1 MDGEY
6 LPNIRHPRQGAMTHI
21 TYPTTIEDINA
32 REWATFQSFYEELQ
46 ERPLSPSSARQWL
59 ADWSHL
65 QELLGEAS
73 SVIYVEKTLDTTDA
87 EKEQAYL
94 DLVNNVWPRVQ
105 VAEQGLKERLLAL
118 NLTDED
124 IALML
129 RQLAAEAALFRDE
142 NVPILTEL
150 ARLNN
155 EYDKITGGLKTDWDG
170 ETKNLSQLGV
180 FLRDPE
186 RTVRERAWRTIMD
199 LWLGEREKLNDLY
212 AEMLHR
218 RHQVAR
224 KADLPDFRA
233 YVFQEYG
240 RFDYTPDDCYTF
252 HQAIESVVV
261 PAAARVYERQQTRL
275 ALPDLRPWD
284 VDVDSYSQEQLK
296 PYQGQEQLFTG
307 SLRVFQKV
315 DKTLAGYFRVMGE
328 EALLDLETRAGKA
341 LGGYCT
347 TFALRK
353 RPFIFMNG
361 VGIHDDVQTLLHE
374 AGHAFHVFETESLP
388 LVWQRE
394 APMEFCEVA
403 SMSMELLA
411 APHLTKANGSFY
423 NPVELARARIEHL
436 EGILK
441 FLPYMAVVDAFQHW
455 VYTHPKEA
463 ASADRCDATWDALWQ
478 RFMPAINWNGFEDS
492 RVSGWQ
498 RKPHIFEAPF
508 YYIEY
513 GMAQVGALQVWR
525 NSLTD
530 PAAALQAYRQA
541 LALGGTQAL
550 PDLFAAAG
558 AEFRFDTAMLSEL
571 VDLIETTVAELVPL
585 VS

>member
-1 MDGEY
+1 
-6 LPNIRHPRQGAMTHI
+6 MTHL

-32 REWATFQSFYEELQ
+32 REWATFQPFYEELQ
-46 ERPLSPSSARQWL
+46 ERPLSPTNARQWL

-65 QELLGEAS
+65 QELLGEAN

-94 DLVNNVWPRVQ
+94 DLVNNVWPQVQ
-105 VAEQGLKERLLAL
+105 VAEQALKERLLAL
-118 NLTDED
+118 NLPDTD

-129 RQLAAEAALFRDE
+129 RQLEAEAALFRDE

-150 ARLNN
+150 ARLSN
-155 EYDKITGGLKTDWDG
+155 EYDKITGGLKTEWDR

-180 FLRDPE
+180 FLRDSD
-186 RTVRERAWRTIMD
+186 RVVRERAWRTIMD
-199 LWLGEREKLNDLY
+199 LWLGERERLNDLY
-212 AEMLHR
+212 AEMLRR

-224 KADLPDFRA
+224 NADLPDFRA

-252 HQAIESVVV
+252 HEAIEAVVV
-261 PAAARVYERQQTRL
+261 PAATRVYERQRGRL
-275 ALPDLRPWD
+275 NLAADLRPWD
-284 VDVDSYSQEQLK
+284 EDVDSFSQEPLK
-296 PYQGQEQLFTG
+296 PYQGQDQLFNG
-307 SLRVFQKV
+307 SLSVFQKV
-315 DKTLAGYFRVMGE
+315 DETLARYFRVMGDE
-328 EALLDLETRAGKA
+328 DLLDLETRPGKA

-347 TFALRK
+347 SFALRK

-361 VGIHDDVQTLLHE
+361 VGIHNDVQTLLHE
-374 AGHAFHVFETESLP
+374 AGHAFHVFETEALP
-388 LVWQRE
+388 LVWQRD

-411 APHLTKANGSFY
+411 APYLTKTNGSFY
-423 NPVELARARIEHL
+423 SPDELARARIEHL
-436 EGILK
+436 ESILK

-455 VYTHPKEA
+455 VYTHPDEA
-463 ASADRCDATWDALWQ
+463 AGADRCDATWNTLWQ
-478 RFMPAINWNGFEDS
+478 RFMPQINWDGFEAAC
-492 RVSGWQ
+492 VSGWH
-498 RKPHIFEAPF
+498 RKPHIFETPF

-513 GMAQVGALQVWR
+513 GMAQVGALQIWR
-525 NSLTD
+525 NSLRN

-541 LALGGTQAL
+541 LALGGTQPLPAL
-550 PDLFAAAG
+550 FTAAG
-558 AEFRFDTAMLSEL
+558 TEFRFDKPLLAEL
-571 VDLIETTVAELVPL
+571 VELIETTVAELVPL